1 MPSVCGASPQS
12 NIMLNELG
20 KELEARRLHFIKYAD
35 DSVIRVRS
43 SATANRV
50 MATVTKW
57 IEKKLAL
64 WMLIHDREVL
74 IRNFPVFY
82 CRKGGGSMAM
92 ITVKTSDDL
101 REFIIRELKDGVVIS
116 VDLSSEEERSSDRGY
131 EK

>member
-1 MPSVCGASPQS
+1 MMVWQESLV
-12 NIMLNELG
+12 
-20 KELEARRLHFIKYAD
+20 
-35 DSVIRVRS
+35 
-43 SATANRV
+43 
-50 MATVTKW
+50 
-57 IEKKLAL
+57 
-64 WMLIHDREVL
+64 HDREVL

-101 REFIIRELKDGVVIS
+101 RELIIQELKDGVVIS